1 MTREELLSD
10 LAYAR
15 TLAEEGRH
23 APLLGGAHLLF
34 WGVLNTIAFTAHWAV
49 LTRVIDVGPWGFAYI
64 WAGYGVIAFIGM
76 ALLRMRTRTKPGLT
90 TIGARAE
97 RAIWTGVAA
106 ALIAIVLG
114 SIGRLIVAQE
124 PNAPNAIFGA
134 TFALYGAALIAV
146 STLAAQKWMRFF
158 GFASVGVAGALC
170 LFANEP
176 FAYLIAAAGSLL
188 VLVAPGFVL
197 LKNEPSAVV

>member
-1 MTREELLSD
+1 MTREEMLAD

-23 APLLGGAHLLF
+23 APLLGGAHLMF
-34 WGVLNTIAFTAHWAV
+34 WGVLNTAAFIAHWAV
-49 LTRVIDVGPWGFAYI
+49 LTGAIAVGPLGFPYVWGA
-64 WAGYGVIAFIGM
+64 YGVVAFIGM

-97 RAIWTGVAA
+97 HAIWTGVAA
-106 ALIAIVLG
+106 ALIAVVLG

-124 PNAPNAIFGA
+124 PTAPNAILGAAFG
-134 TFALYGAALIAV
+134 LYGAALIAV
-146 STLAAQKWMRFF
+146 SALAAQKWMRLF
-158 GFASVGVAGALC
+158 GFVSVGVAGVVC

-176 FAYLIAAAGSLL
+176 FAYLIAAGGSVL
-188 VLVAPGFVL
+188 VLIAPGVVL
-197 LKNEPSAVV
+197 LKNEPSAIV

>member
-1 MTREELLSD
+1 MTREEMLAD

-23 APLLGGAHLLF
+23 APLLGGAHLMF
-34 WGVLNTIAFTAHWAV
+34 WGALNSAAFIAHWAV
-49 LTRVIDVGPWGFAYI
+49 LTGVIAVGPSGYAYVWGA
-64 WAGYGVIAFIGM
+64 YGVVAFIGM

-97 RAIWTGVAA
+97 QAIWTGVGA

-124 PNAPNAIFGA
+124 PTAPNAIFGA
-134 TFALYGAALIAV
+134 AFGLYGAALIAV
-146 STLAAQKWMRFF
+146 SALAAQKWMRFF
-158 GFASVGVAGALC
+158 GFVSVGVAGALC

-176 FAYLIAAAGSLL
+176 FAYLIAAGGSVL
-188 VLVAPGFVL
+188 VLIAPGVVL
-197 LKNEPSAVV
+197 LKNEPSAIV